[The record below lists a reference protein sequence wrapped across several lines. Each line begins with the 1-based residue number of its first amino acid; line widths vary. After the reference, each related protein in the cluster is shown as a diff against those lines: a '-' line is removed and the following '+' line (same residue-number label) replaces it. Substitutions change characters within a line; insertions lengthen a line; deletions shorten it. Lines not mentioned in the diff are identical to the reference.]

1 MTPKETKFYEQR
13 IPKLIDYLPNY
24 MYPQSVPLSVEGT
37 TDRDPIPFEELSGR
51 EFRAM
56 SEGDAWGKDWDSAWF
71 RLGGQVPE
79 AWKGQTVVARL
90 NFGGEACVFSS
101 DGHPRQGLTEGSV
114 FGQATRERYPLF
126 APCKG
131 GEEVE
136 LLVEAAVN
144 SLFGLPRDP
153 HPVPGQPYSEGKQAR
168 VDCARLCVFD
178 EEMFHLWLDMSVLN
192 RLMTSLPE
200 RDPHRAQLL
209 HGLTK
214 ATSAFQYEDPNP
226 TGLRKVLAP
235 YLQQKA
241 DDTRLTTTA
250 VGHSHID
257 TGWLWPVRE
266 SIRKCARTFSSQLR
280 LIEQYPGYVF
290 GCSAPQHYQFVK
302 DHYPKLYEE
311 IRQAIQDGSWEV
323 QGAMWVEADNNVPS
337 GESLVRQV
345 LYGKKFFQ
353 DEFGIDVRNLWLPD
367 VFGYSGALP
376 QILQKAG
383 VDVFLTQKISWS
395 QFNRF
400 PHHTFLWRGIDGTE
414 ILTHF
419 PPEDT
424 YNASLEPDRIR
435 YAAENFEER
444 GFVPE
449 FLTLFGIGDGGGGP
463 MPEQIERGLRMQ
475 NLAGCP
481 RLQFG
486 KAQDALDRI
495 QEHASEMALW
505 NGELYLELHRATLT
519 TQARSKRMN
528 RLSELRFRQTEMLWS
543 CLPPDRYPQEQLEQM
558 WKLVLMNQFHDII
571 PGSSIR
577 EVYETSLQEYEEILE
592 SLEKLDKE
600 ALELLR
606 GDDAQAQEGL
616 TIFNSLSHDF
626 RGAVRVPYVKG
637 TLKTDDGQD
646 LAVQDD
652 GQGGGWI
659 SVEVPG
665 LTSCHLSGAPDGGA
679 APSGGASASVS
690 GDLRVLENDL
700 IRYEFDANGCLTR
713 IQDKE
718 AGREAMRPGE
728 LGNLLSLYE
737 DWPSNWDAWDVDL
750 TYEDQLRETAKLA
763 SAEVAA
769 SGPALAALSL
779 KFTIGHSTIEQEVRL
794 AANSKRLDFVTSVDW
809 NECRKMLRV
818 AFPVDVV
825 ATEATC
831 EIQFGTYRRPTHRNT
846 SWDRA
851 KFEICAHRFM
861 DLSDAD
867 YGVALLNDCK
877 YGHKVLENVLDL
889 NLLRSS
895 YHPDPTADRGAQQF
909 TYSVFPHTG
918 RLEDSSVVSEA
929 HALNQPPLVLA
940 GKVGLPLPCTV
951 SGKGVILDVLKKA
964 EREDAWVVRLYEPVG
979 RAASCVLRL
988 RDAAAQLWE
997 AGIMEDTQEQVAA
1010 EDDVAALTLKP
1021 YEIRTLV
1028 IRGS

>member
-1 MTPKETKFYEQR
+1 
-13 IPKLIDYLPNY
+13 
-24 MYPQSVPLSVEGT
+24 
-37 TDRDPIPFEELSGR
+37 
-51 EFRAM
+51 
-56 SEGDAWGKDWDSAWF
+56 
-71 RLGGQVPE
+71 
-79 AWKGQTVVARL
+79 
-90 NFGGEACVFSS
+90 
-101 DGHPRQGLTEGSV
+101 
-114 FGQATRERYPLF
+114 
-126 APCKG
+126 
-131 GEEVE
+131 
-136 LLVEAAVN
+136 
-144 SLFGLPRDP
+144 
-153 HPVPGQPYSEGKQAR
+153 
-168 VDCARLCVFD
+168 
-178 EEMFHLWLDMSVLN
+178 
-192 RLMTSLPE
+192 
-200 RDPHRAQLL
+200 
-209 HGLTK
+209 
-214 ATSAFQYEDPNP
+214 
-226 TGLRKVLAP
+226 
-235 YLQQKA
+235 
-241 DDTRLTTTA
+241 
-250 VGHSHID
+250 
-257 TGWLWPVRE
+257 VR
-266 SIRKCARTFSSQLR
+266 
-280 LIEQYPGYVF
+280 
-290 GCSAPQHYQFVK
+290 
-302 DHYPKLYEE
+302 DHYPRLYEE
-311 IRQAIQDGSWEV
+311 IRQAIQGGSWEV

-345 LYGKKFFQ
+345 LYGKKLFQ

-367 VFGYSGALP
+367 VFGYSAALP
-376 QILQKAG
+376 QILKKAG

-395 QFNRF
+395 QFNKF
-400 PHHTFLWRGIDGTE
+400 PHHTFIWRGIDGTE
-414 ILTHF
+414 IMTHF
-419 PPEDT
+419 PPEDN
-424 YNASLEPDRIR
+424 YNAGLEPERLR
-435 YAAENFEER
+435 YASENFGER

-463 MPEQIERGLRMQ
+463 MPEHLERGLRMQ

-486 KAQDALDRI
+486 KAQDALDRM

-528 RLSELRFRQTEMLWS
+528 RLSELHFRQTEMLWS

-577 EVYETSLQEYEEILE
+577 EVYETSLKEYEEILE
-592 SLEKLDKE
+592 RLDKLDEE
-600 ALELLR
+600 AIELLR

-616 TIFNSLSHDF
+616 TILNSLSHDF

-637 TLKTDDGQD
+637 TLKTDEGKA

-659 SVEVPG
+659 AVDVPG
-665 LTSCHLSGAPDGGA
+665 LTSCHLTGAPDAGA
-679 APSGGASASVS
+679 APSAGASASVS
-690 GDLRVLENDL
+690 EEMRVLENDL
-700 IRYEFDANGCLTR
+700 IRYEFDANGCVAR

-737 DWPSNWDAWDVDL
+737 DWPSNWDAWDVDI

-763 SAEVAA
+763 SVEVAA
-769 SGPALAALSL
+769 SGPVLAALSL
-779 KFTIGHSTIEQEVRL
+779 KFTIGRSTIEQEVRL
-794 AANSKRLDFVTSVDW
+794 AANSKRLDFVTSVGW

-818 AFPVDVV
+818 AFPVDVA

-846 SWDRA
+846 TWDMA

-867 YGVALLNDCK
+867 HGVALLNDCK
-877 YGHKVLENVLDL
+877 YGHKAHENVLDL

-895 YHPDPTADRGAQQF
+895 YHPDPTADRGAQEF
-909 TYSVFPHTG
+909 TYGLLPHTG

-940 GKVGLPLPCTV
+940 GKVGLPLPCTM
-951 SGKGVILDVLKKA
+951 SGKGVVLDVLKKA

-979 RAASCVLRL
+979 RAASCKLRL
-988 RDAAAQLWE
+988 RDTAAQMWE
-997 AGIMEDTQEQVAA
+997 AGIMEDKQEQVATQ
-1010 EDDVAALTLKP
+1010 DGVASLAFKP
-1021 YEIRTLV
+1021 FEIRTLV